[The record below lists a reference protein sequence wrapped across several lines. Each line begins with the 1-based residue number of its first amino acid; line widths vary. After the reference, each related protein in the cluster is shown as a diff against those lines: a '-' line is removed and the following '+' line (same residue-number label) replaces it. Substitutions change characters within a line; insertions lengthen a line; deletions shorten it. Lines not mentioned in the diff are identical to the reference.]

1 MMSQQTHLET
11 TRRGFLAISGSA
23 VGGALVGPAVPVPAC
38 EPQAVEA
45 HQKQAAK
52 PVVIGLIQMRCGGDP
67 GKNLD
72 RAIRRIAL
80 ARSKGAGLIVLPELF
95 GTKYFCRSGGKH
107 GSPGAKA
114 AEGAVAQAKVQYS
127 VPIDGKVIK
136 KLAKAAKKN
145 EVVLVGGSIFEKA
158 RDRYFN
164 TSVVFGPEGKI
175 IGMYRKTH
183 IPHDPGFW
191 EQHYFSPGDTG
202 IKMFD
207 TPVGKLA
214 VLICYDQ
221 WFPEA
226 ARLAALQG
234 AEIIVYP
241 TAIGD
246 VDDLKGDD
254 EGNWREMW
262 TSAQVGHAVCNK
274 VFVAAVNRVGREGAT
289 TFWGGSFV
297 ADPCGRVLNQAG
309 VAEEI
314 VVVRCNL
321 ARVWKMRDAWGF
333 FRERRPDMYP
343 KLAHRLSK
351 PGS

>member
-1 MMSQQTHLET
+1 MSYLET

-23 VGGALVGPAVPVPAC
+23 VGGSLIGSAVSAPAG
-38 EPQAVEA
+38 EPQAAVA
-45 HQKQAAK
+45 RRKHDAK
-52 PVVIGLIQMRCGGDP
+52 PVVIGLVQMRCDGNP
-67 GKNLD
+67 RENLKK
-72 RAIRRIAL
+72 AIQRISY
-80 ARSKGAGLIVLPELF
+80 ARSKGAELVVLPELF
-95 GTKYFCRSGGKH
+95 CTEYFCRSGGKH
-107 GSPGAKA
+107 GSPEAKA
-114 AEGAVAQAKVQYS
+114 AKGAIAAAKRRYS
-127 VPIDGKVIK
+127 VRIDEKEMK
-136 KLAKAAKKN
+136 TLAKAARKN
-145 EVVLVGGSIFEKA
+145 KLVLVGGSVFEKA
-158 RDRYFN
+158 GDQYFN
-164 TSVVFGPEGKI
+164 SSVVFGPNGET
-175 IGMYRKTH
+175 IGVYRKTH

-202 IKMFD
+202 IKVFD

-262 TSAQVGHAVCNK
+262 TSAQVGHAVCNN
-274 VFVAAVNRVGREGAT
+274 VFVAAVNRVGREGPT

-297 ADPCGRVLNQAG
+297 ADPCGRVLTQAG
-309 VAEEI
+309 VAEE
-314 VVVRCNL
+314 VVIVRCDL
-321 ARVWKMRDAWGF
+321 SQVRKMQKAWGF
-333 FRERRPDMYP
+333 LKQRRPDVYP
-343 KLAHRLSK
+343 ELTRPVRRS
-351 PGS
+351 GS